1 MPRQETAREKTA
13 RQKTT
18 CLAALCTLTATL
30 AAPAPAQPVPLPV
43 LAKDL
48 LGPCQDADN
57 DARDGFLS
65 ELECIGFIG
74 GFVAALD
81 VSQDTALCFPETNRE
96 DAIRR
101 AYVRWVHASFSKRAK
116 LPVGVAL
123 RAALD
128 DSFGCE

>member
-1 MPRQETAREKTA
+1 MARL
-13 RQKTT
+13 RSL
-18 CLAALCTLTATL
+18 CLAALCALTATP
-30 AAPAPAQPVPLPV
+30 APAPAPAPAQPVPLPV

-65 ELECIGFIG
+65 ELECIGFIA
-74 GFVAALD
+74 GFVAALE
-81 VSQDTALCFPETNRE
+81 VSDGPPLCLPDTNRE

-123 RAALD
+123 KAALD
-128 DSFGCE
+128 ESFGCE